1 MRQLV
6 RQLAVVF
13 FSAILSL
20 ARGLVASPTTPRCS
34 SMGLDCCPRAD
45 EEPRLRSCPARRLVV
60 MMSSA
65 ASDPDATRD
74 PDESA
79 EQVSLDRP
87 DVDEDSIEANR
98 ISAEGVM
105 RVRERARLR
114 TGRVPARWSKSTER
128 QGPEQRHVPRPPTPE
143 QVRRQTRCLRPCY
156 GVSTPTCL
164 APSSEVWGDGRRMA
178 TMDSARAWTRSWMRM
193 MSRGTATVCAP
204 ERARFELAPFLHTC
218 VYHSTRVPYGCE
230 ISRCVEHM

>member
-20 ARGLVASPTTPRCS
+20 ARGLVAPPTTPRCS
-34 SMGLDCCPRAD
+34 STGLDCCPRAD

-60 MMSSA
+60 MMSTA

-114 TGRVPARWSKSTER
+114 TKGVSQRVWSKSTER

-143 QVRRQTRCLRPCY
+143 QVEAANALFETMLRGKHSDLPRSIKR
-156 GVSTPTCL
+156 GMGRW
-164 APSSEVWGDGRRMA
+164 EEDGDDGFGEGLDKV
-178 TMDSARAWTRSWMRM
+178 MDEDDEQGHSDRVRA
-193 MSRGTATVCAP
+193 
-204 ERARFELAPFLHTC
+204 
-218 VYHSTRVPYGCE
+218 
-230 ISRCVEHM
+230 